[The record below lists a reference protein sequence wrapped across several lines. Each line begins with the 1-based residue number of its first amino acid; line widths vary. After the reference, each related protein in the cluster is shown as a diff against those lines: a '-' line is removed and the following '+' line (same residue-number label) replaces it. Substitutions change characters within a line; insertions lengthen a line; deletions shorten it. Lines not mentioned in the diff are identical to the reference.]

1 MNTSNASMTPV
12 EMHLICQT
20 TKMRYCLCSRKSG
33 KVMMKKKAI
42 AAVTDLN
49 SVTQCLQ
56 IENSVHFVDGLDC
69 FKLDFAKGNFVV
81 NI

>member
-1 MNTSNASMTPV
+1 
-12 EMHLICQT
+12 
-20 TKMRYCLCSRKSG
+20 
-33 KVMMKKKAI
+33 MMKKKAI